1 MNAYMRGFVILF
13 VLLVLLSYLPPG
25 KQYRKYIRFYAQLL
39 MVLAALRP
47 LFVLFGGKNQTPTTE
62 SQAKIY
68 NPGTYSLELTLN
80 DTLLNMEVVVDSDR
94 VKSVSLKNIDDSVT
108 TMFPLLTPSLANIEK
123 QLVNETDP
131 ENVIL
136 SDDSRYTEMMLLES
150 VKEVLKKARV

>member
-1 MNAYMRGFVILF
+1 MGRTKILVFQMKELIYTGLFVILG
-13 VLLVLLSYLPPG
+13 VTIVILL
-25 KQYRKYIRFYAQLL
+25 FA
-39 MVLAALRP
+39 
-47 LFVLFGGKNQTPTTE
+47 LFGGKNQTPTTE

-108 TMFPLLTPSLANIEK
+108 LLTPSLANIEK

>member
-1 MNAYMRGFVILF
+1 MGRTKILVFQMKELIYTGLFVILG
-13 VLLVLLSYLPPG
+13 VTIVILL
-25 KQYRKYIRFYAQLL
+25 FA
-39 MVLAALRP
+39 
-47 LFVLFGGKNQTPTTE
+47 LFGGKNQTPTTE

-68 NPGTYSLELTLN
+68 NPGTYSLEL
-80 DTLLNMEVVVDSDR
+80 TLLNMEVVVDSDR

>member
-1 MNAYMRGFVILF
+1 MGRTKILVFQMKELIYTGLFVILG
-13 VLLVLLSYLPPG
+13 VTIVIL
-25 KQYRKYIRFYAQLL
+25 
-39 MVLAALRP
+39 
-47 LFVLFGGKNQTPTTE
+47 LFVLFGGKKQTPTTE